1 MRALKVML
9 AYSGFEFVAR
19 GIVNYIQPTTFYLQ
33 ADAPRYAQDA
43 VRVLA
48 ITYLAFGLIH
58 LGAWRV
64 NDRLAV
70 RLVAGASM
78 LFAAG
83 AAIQAA
89 TQGSASTDVW
99 HQAGVVLGPVT
110 LPNVGLNVLWTAI
123 YAGLLFRESRMAAP
137 RAEAGVR
144 MHAPVTSKTHER
156 HLEGDWR

>member
-64 NDRLAV
+64 NDRP
-70 RLVAGASM
+70 RFSPSSSASW
-78 LFAAG
+78 
-83 AAIQAA
+83 
-89 TQGSASTDVW
+89 QGSRSERT
-99 HQAGVVLGPVT
+99 P
-110 LPNVGLNVLWTAI
+110 TA
-123 YAGLLFRESRMAAP
+123 FF
-137 RAEAGVR
+137 
-144 MHAPVTSKTHER
+144 TS
-156 HLEGDWR
+156 